1 MRCDRASSWSMIATV
16 SDRVVTTVTPITA
29 PADTTTDPALSCVA
43 SEGMDSRPGPRPAN
57 ERLRPLARL

>member
-1 MRCDRASSWSMIATV
+1 MIATV